1 MKGALGLA
9 AIALLA
15 GCNAMHPVRDPP
27 PRAFV
32 GTKWNVVLELP
43 LPGEQPWIVLGD
55 GRLEGFGGCNRINAR
70 YLQDTVGARA
80 IAFRTLSSSKR
91 GCDASVMA
99 AENRVLEMLQSVSSY
114 SVLADTMTM
123 TGSAGT
129 LNFKA
134 DPLPEPVPKK

>member
-1 MKGALGLA
+1 MRRALGLA
-9 AIALLA
+9 AIVLLA
-15 GCNAMHPVRDPP
+15 GCNPMHPVREPP

-32 GTKWNVVLELP
+32 GTKWHVILELP

-55 GRLEGFGGCNRINAR
+55 GRLEGFAGCNRINAR

-91 GCDASVMA
+91 GCDTSVMA
-99 AENRVLEMLQSVSSY
+99 AESRVLEVLQSVSSY
-114 SVLADTMTM
+114 SVTGDTMTM

-134 DPLPEPVPKK
+134 EPLPVPPPK